1 MYKLLFV
8 DDEILVR
15 EAIRTQMNWAE
26 YGFDCI
32 GVSEDGIEALEF
44 IEQNKPDVVLTD
56 IGMPFMDGLE
66 LTKELSEKYPLIKV
80 IILTGYDDFEYAQQA
95 IKMQAVDYILKPVTA
110 DELGGVLGKLRSE
123 LDLARRE
130 KQDYEHLK
138 RQLTESMPLLRERFL
153 ERMLT
158 SPMSDK
164 EKREGWQYFR
174 INWKGPHAIELVMVV
189 DDFLWSQTVTT
200 SDQQLIWFA
209 VFNITQEIISKYDGA
224 VVFRDRDN
232 RVLTLLSGVDPVEL
246 QEEALRYAEEIH
258 HAVTSILPV
267 KVSIGIGDASELGS
281 NVSIAHETAL
291 SALEYRFVIGS
302 NSIIRLSDMAQR
314 GHREAFPIMSWESEL
329 ITKLKTGTIE
339 EMELWVA
346 RLFAVFRDQLYPG
359 DVCQIYLQRI
369 VLTLIHTLYEMNSDL
384 VQSPQNAENLIQK
397 ISKFTTLYDTEE
409 WMKNLCTE
417 AVSKIKS
424 LREDFNLLQ
433 IAKSI
438 AFFKAHFNDPELS
451 IKSVCNHIS
460 MSTSYFSTLFK
471 QYKGKTFIEYVTHE
485 RMEKAKELLNL
496 TSMKSYEIAYEVGY
510 SDPHYFSGAFKKHAG
525 DTPTDYR
532 LKMTTKKA

>member
-15 EAIRTQMNWAE
+15 KAISSQMNWAE
-26 YGFDCI
+26 YGFECI

-44 IEQNKPDVVLTD
+44 VERNRPDVVLTD
-56 IGMPFMDGLE
+56 IDMPFMDGLE
-66 LTKELSEKYPLIKV
+66 LTKELSERYPLIKV

-95 IKMQAVDYILKPVTA
+95 IKMQAVDYILKPITP
-110 DELGGVLGKLRSE
+110 DDLGEVLSKLKSE
-123 LDLARRE
+123 LDVTRGE

-138 RQLTESMPLLRERFL
+138 RQLTENMPLLRERFL

-158 SPMSDK
+158 SQMSDK
-164 EKREGWQYFR
+164 EKHEGWQYFQT
-174 INWKGPHAIELVMVV
+174 NWKGSHVIELVMAV
-189 DDFLWSQTVTT
+189 DEFLWSQTVTA

-209 VFNITQEIISKYDGA
+209 VFNVTQEIMSKYGGV

-232 RVLTLLSGVDPVEL
+232 RVLTLISGADPVEL
-246 QEEALRYAEEIH
+246 QEEAMRHAEEIH
-258 HAVTSILPV
+258 QAVTSILPV

-281 NVSIAHETAL
+281 NVSFAHETAL
-291 SALEYRFVIGS
+291 SALEYRFAIGS

-314 GHREAFPIMSWESEL
+314 SNREAFPIMSWESEL
-329 ITKLKTGTIE
+329 ITKLKTGTME
-339 EMELWVA
+339 EMEIWVTK
-346 RLFAVFRDQLYPG
+346 LFSVFRDQLYPG
-359 DVCQIYLQRI
+359 DICQIYLQRI
-369 VLTLIHTLYEMNSDL
+369 VLTLMHTLYEMNSDL
-384 VQSPQNAENLIQK
+384 AQLPQNAESLTQK
-397 ISKFTTLYDTEE
+397 VTKFTTLYDTEE
-409 WMKNLCTE
+409 WMKTLCTE

-424 LREDFNLLQ
+424 SRENFNSLQ

-438 AFFKAHFNDPELS
+438 EYFKAQFNNPDLS
-451 IKSVCNHIS
+451 IKSVCNHIT

-471 QYKGKTFIEYVTHE
+471 QYTGKTFIEYVTHE

>member
-15 EAIRTQMNWAE
+15 KAISNQMNWAE
-26 YGFDCI
+26 YGFECI

-44 IEQNKPDVVLTD
+44 IERNRPDVVLTD
-56 IGMPFMDGLE
+56 IDMPFMDGLE
-66 LTKELSEKYPLIKV
+66 LTKELSERYPLIKV

-95 IKMQAVDYILKPVTA
+95 IKMQAVDYILKPVTPE
-110 DELGGVLGKLRSE
+110 DLGGVLGKLRSE
-123 LDLARRE
+123 LDVTRRE
-130 KQDYEHLK
+130 RQDYEHLK
-138 RQLTESMPLLRERFL
+138 RQLTENMPLLRERFL

-158 SPMSDK
+158 SQMSDK
-164 EKREGWQYFR
+164 EKREGWQYFQT
-174 INWKGPHAIELVMVV
+174 NWKGSHVIELVMAV

-209 VFNITQEIISKYDGA
+209 VFNVTQEIMSKCSGA

-232 RVLTLLSGVDPVEL
+232 RVLTLVSGVDPVEL
-246 QEEALRYAEEIH
+246 QEEAMRNAEEIH

-281 NVSIAHETAL
+281 NVSFAHETAL
-291 SALEYRFVIGS
+291 SALEYRFAIGS

-314 GHREAFPIMSWESEL
+314 SNREAFPIMSWESEL
-329 ITKLKTGTIE
+329 ITKLKTGTME
-339 EMELWVA
+339 EMEIWVA
-346 RLFAVFRDQLYPG
+346 KLFAVFRDQLYPG
-359 DVCQIYLQRI
+359 DICQIYLQRI
-369 VLTLIHTLYEMNSDL
+369 VLTLMHTLYEMNSDL
-384 VQSPQNAENLIQK
+384 AQLPQNAESLTQK
-397 ISKFTTLYDTEE
+397 VTKFTTLYDTEE
-409 WMKNLCTE
+409 WMKSLCTE

-424 LREDFNLLQ
+424 SRENFNLLQ

-438 AFFKAHFNDPELS
+438 EYFKAQFNNPELS
-451 IKSVCNHIS
+451 IKSVCNHIT

-471 QYKGKTFIEYVTHE
+471 QYTGKTFIEYVTHE

-496 TSMKSYEIAYEVGY
+496 TSMKSYEIAYQVGY